1 MGMFDSLIV
10 QCPSCSQEVE
20 FQSKGGKCQLIRY
33 TCQDIPMDVLG
44 GCINDEAQCACGK
57 ILGLQAQSLVGVRII
72 Q

>member
-10 QCPSCSQEVE
+10 QCPSCSQDVE

-33 TCQDIPMDVLG
+33 TCVNVTMDVLG
-44 GCINDEAQCACGK
+44 DCINDEEECACDK
-57 ILGLQAQSLVGVRII
+57 ILGLQSQSLIRVRII